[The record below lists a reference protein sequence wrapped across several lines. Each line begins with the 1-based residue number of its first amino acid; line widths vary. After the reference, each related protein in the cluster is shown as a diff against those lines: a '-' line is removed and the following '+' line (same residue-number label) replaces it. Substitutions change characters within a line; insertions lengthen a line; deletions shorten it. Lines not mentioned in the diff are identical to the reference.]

1 MAQLHG
7 GVAMITGGS
16 GASGIGHYYGKY
28 GLDVLSQSNSMLVSP
43 PDVAIEH
50 LFPLTPPTRWRR
62 WTNGFQY

>member
-50 LFPLTPPTRWRR
+50 LFPHTPPTRWRR